1 MILFPH
7 LRNQKGSAIL
17 YSVFL
22 MSLLMFIALEISKDT
37 VVEYQGSLNNV
48 KRVQAYYAAK
58 ACTDLSLL
66 RVKAYQQA
74 SRSLGK
80 NLPDMS
86 MLDIIWQFPL
96 SWPLVVPAD
105 MSTSNGDDIK
115 KANAQSTFKHR
126 FSAQI
131 ASESSKIDINDLTS
145 PSEGIREKTRKQI
158 LDLFQSKLRTPD
170 SAWAKKYYNYR
181 FEDLLNHITD
191 WIDPDKTSLM
201 GGDEGSYYRDSG
213 LRSEYIPPNQPFK
226 TIEELHMVKGM
237 EDEIY
242 DVLAPNLTLFGG
254 KGININHAER
264 TLLMALDP
272 GITEKVADEII
283 KRRKDINLGG
293 PFRDEKDFFA
303 FISGYGVNTAN
314 FNQDKVPL
322 YFDYEI
328 NFRISCIGL
337 AGNITREITS
347 VVYDFQKV
355 QARLKKSLAGGTADQ
370 RCEGLEG
377 SQKHECLCQ
386 DKTVPADKKKC
397 IDDLVAAEKNAS
409 NTPEPPLAPGP
420 PYIIFQDVR

>member
-17 YSVFL
+17 YSIFL

-37 VVEYQGSLNNV
+37 VVEYTGSLNNV
-48 KRVQAYYAAK
+48 KRVQAYYAAQ

-66 RVKAYQQA
+66 RIKAYQQA

-96 SWPLVVPAD
+96 SWPLVAPAE
-105 MSTSNGDDIK
+105 MSISNSDDIK
-115 KANAQSTFKHR
+115 KANTQSTFKHK
-126 FSAQI
+126 FQAQI
-131 ASESSKIDINDLTS
+131 SSESSKMDINDLIS

-158 LDLFQSKLRTPD
+158 LDIFQSKLRTPD
-170 SAWAKKYYNYR
+170 SPWAKKYFNYR
-181 FEDLLNHITD
+181 FEDLVNHITD
-191 WIDPDKTSLM
+191 WIDADKTSLM
-201 GGDEGSYYRDSG
+201 GGDEGSYYRDM
-213 LRSEYIPPNQPFK
+213 RSDYIPPNQPFK

-242 DVLAPNLTLFGG
+242 EVLAPNLTLFGG

-264 TLLMALDP
+264 ALLMALDP
-272 GITEKVADEII
+272 GITDKVADEII
-283 KRRKDINLGG
+283 KRRSDINLGG
-293 PFRDEKDFFA
+293 PFRDEKDFLG
-303 FISGYGVNTAN
+303 FISGYGVNTTN
-314 FNQDKVPL
+314 FNQEKEPL

-337 AGNITREITS
+337 VGNITREITS
-347 VVYDFQKV
+347 IVYDFQKV
-355 QARLKKSLAGGTADQ
+355 QARLKQSLAGGSEDP
-370 RCEGLEG
+370 RCVGLDG
-377 SQKHECLCQ
+377 SQKHDCICQ
-386 DKTVPADKKKC
+386 DKTAPTDKKKC
-397 IDDLVAAEKNAS
+397 IDDLVAAEKSAS
-409 NTPEPPLAPGP
+409 SPGSEPPLPPGP